1 MKKIGVLVL
10 SLGLAT
16 GVYAIPFEVPG
27 DGQDSPKNG
36 ANSPAA
42 DFSVLTQ
49 VISAWNTANPAN
61 MLPVP
66 VLTGNKPTTGP
77 HATDLSGFEYAVLHY
92 GKGDGGSNPGGGIEV
107 WFLNGASSFD
117 FPSTGSGPNGMGGF
131 SSIVLFGPQ
140 VTVPD
145 SGTTVVLL
153 GLALST
159 LGLIRRRLV

>member
-1 MKKIGVLVL
+1 MKKIGALVL

-27 DGQDSPKNG
+27 NGLDSPKNG
-36 ANSPAA
+36 ANSPDA
-42 DFSVLTQ
+42 DFNVLAQ

-66 VLTGNKPTTGP
+66 TLTGNKPSSGP

-92 GKGDGGSNPGGGIEV
+92 GKGSGGSNPGGGIEV

-117 FPSTGSGPNGMGGF
+117 FPANGSGPNGMGGF
-131 SSIVLFGPQ
+131 SSIVLFGPT
-140 VTVPD
+140 VVPD
-145 SGTTVVLL
+145 GGSTVLLL
-153 GLALST
+153 GLAFSS
-159 LGLIRRRLV
+159 LGLIRRRLA